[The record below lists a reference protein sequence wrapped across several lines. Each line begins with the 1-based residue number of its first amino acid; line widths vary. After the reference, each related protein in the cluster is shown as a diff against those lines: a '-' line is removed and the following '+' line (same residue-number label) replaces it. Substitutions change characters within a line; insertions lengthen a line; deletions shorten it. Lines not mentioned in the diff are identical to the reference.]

1 MRKILLSAVLSAA
14 AAMQVC
20 AAEWSEPSWF
30 DARISEYGNILQSGW
45 PVDGSPVTVPG
56 AGIWTNTEFATLS
69 AELESAR
76 TNLVVS
82 SPEGYGPFFKA
93 ARQLSNNAD
102 GSSVTVA
109 AKVVFPAGE
118 WLPELEP
125 GVKGSLSVLFDK
137 TSGETNYYGVVK
149 GAGDGNKWVKLDG
162 AAPDPDEEVEVAI
175 SLCRNGGKYYV
186 SYSVGGVDLSDG
198 DTTKF
203 EIEIPEGQEAI
214 EGASFTGS
222 GEVGAL
228 WANVIEP
235 VQEPVYLTIPAKEN
249 ITIASVSVAGVDVP
263 LVDGKYSVPAGS
275 VVTVVFKPA
284 AGYAIGGTA
293 STVTYVVF
301 DDLTLA
307 AEDLPDAINVA
318 QNLTINEIMAKNGV
332 SLVSAAG
339 KSELDWVELHNSG
352 DDDIDLA
359 GWYLFDDP
367 TKAQSKWVKIQ
378 G

>member
-20 AAEWSEPSWF
+20 AAELRDNDWF
-30 DARISEYGNILQSGW
+30 DAKISEYGNILQSGW
-45 PVDGSPVTVPG
+45 PVDGSLVTIERQGV
-56 AGIWTNTEFATLS
+56 WTNTEFAALS
-69 AELESAR
+69 AELESTR

-93 ARQLSNNAD
+93 ARQLSDNV
-102 GSSVTVA
+102 SHVTVA

-137 TSGETNYYGVVK
+137 KNGTTNYYGVVK
-149 GAGDGNKWVKLDG
+149 GKESGNEWVKLDG
-162 AAPDPDEEVEVAI
+162 AAPVPDEEVEVAI
-175 SLCRNGGKYYV
+175 SLRRDGGKYYV
-186 SYSVGGVDLSDG
+186 SYSVGDVNLLHGAA
-198 DTTKF
+198 KEF
-203 EIEIPEGQEAI
+203 EIEIPEGQEVI

-228 WANVIEP
+228 WANVREL
-235 VQEPVYLTIPAKEN
+235 VQEPVFLTIPAKEN
-249 ITIASVSVAGVDVP
+249 ITIASVRVAGVDVP

-284 AGYAIGGTA
+284 VGYAIGGTA

-307 AEDLPDAINVA
+307 AEDMPDAINVA

-367 TKAQSKWVKIQ
+367 SKAQ
-378 G
+378 